1 MSDSNSPGWK
11 RGVLIGLGVL
21 AIILSILVF
30 IHPGMTVATIVYIA
44 GIILIIVGIEKIISG
59 IFVANKS
66 RWGTVG
72 LGVLALIFG
81 SIAVGYP
88 VSTAVFVIFMLGF
101 GLLFIGISHVIYG
114 IGSSQGPRWARGFSI
129 GAGALAI
136 AFLVDTQWVED
147 QINDPKASTAEVDY
161 DSGSRKE
168 MKKERIK
175 KTSTV
180 FFAIVT
186 VTALFAISLITESAE
201 SSCIHQQIIRTSYT
215 YS

>member
-30 IHPGMTVATIVYIA
+30 IHPGMTVTTIIYLA

-72 LGVLALIFG
+72 LGVLTLIFG

-101 GLLFIGISHVIYG
+101 GLLFIGISHVVYG
-114 IGSSQGPRWARGFSI
+114 LGSSQSPGWARGFSI

-136 AFLVDTQWVED
+136 AISFLVM
-147 QINDPKASTAEVDY
+147 ASPFA
-161 DSGSRKE
+161 GA
-168 MKKERIK
+168 
-175 KTSTV
+175 V
-180 FFAIVT
+180 FVSVFLGIALLIIGIEIIAVGVT
-186 VTALFAISLITESAE
+186 GRRMQMMPSMG
-201 SSCIHQQIIRTSYT
+201 R
-215 YS
+215 

>member
-30 IHPGMTVATIVYIA
+30 IHPGMTVTTIIYLA

-88 VSTAVFVIFMLGF
+88 VSTGVFVIIMLGI
-101 GLLFIGISHVIYG
+101 GLLFAGISHVVNG
-114 IGSSQGPRWARGFSI
+114 LGNKESPGWARGFSI

-136 AFLVDTQWVED
+136 SFLVM
-147 QINDPKASTAEVDY
+147 ASPIA
-161 DSGSRKE
+161 GA
-168 MKKERIK
+168 
-175 KTSTV
+175 V
-180 FFAIVT
+180 FVSVFLGI
-186 VTALFAISLITESAE
+186 ALLIIGIE
-201 SSCIHQQIIRTSYT
+201 IIAVGATGKRMQMMPHMGR
-215 YS
+215 

>member
-21 AIILSILVF
+21 AIILSIIVF
-30 IHPGMTVATIVYIA
+30 IHPGMTVTAIIYLA

-101 GLLFIGISHVIYG
+101 GLLFIGISHVVNG
-114 IGSSQGPRWARGFSI
+114 IGSQGPGWARGFSI

-136 AFLVDTQWVED
+136 AISFLVM
-147 QINDPKASTAEVDY
+147 ASPFA
-161 DSGSRKE
+161 GA
-168 MKKERIK
+168 
-175 KTSTV
+175 V
-180 FFAIVT
+180 FVSIFLGIALLIIGIEIIVVGAT
-186 VTALFAISLITESAE
+186 GRRMSMMRSMG
-201 SSCIHQQIIRTSYT
+201 R
-215 YS
+215 

>member
-30 IHPGMTVATIVYIA
+30 IHPGMTVTAIVYLA

-88 VSTAVFVIFMLGF
+88 VSTGVFVIIMLGI
-101 GLLFIGISHVIYG
+101 GLLFAGISHVVNG
-114 IGSSQGPRWARGFSI
+114 LGNKESPGWARGFSI

-136 AFLVDTQWVED
+136 AISFLVMASPLAGAVFVSVFLGIALLIIGIEIIAVGWTGRRM
-147 QINDPKASTAEVDY
+147 QITSA
-161 DSGSRKE
+161 GSRKINF
-168 MKKERIK
+168 KI
-175 KTSTV
+175 
-180 FFAIVT
+180 
-186 VTALFAISLITESAE
+186 
-201 SSCIHQQIIRTSYT
+201 
-215 YS
+215 

>member
-30 IHPGMTVATIVYIA
+30 IHPGMTVTAIVYLA

-88 VSTAVFVIFMLGF
+88 VSTGVFVIIMLGI
-101 GLLFIGISHVIYG
+101 GLLFAGISHVVNG
-114 IGSSQGPRWARGFSI
+114 LGNKESPGWARGFSI

-136 AFLVDTQWVED
+136 AISFLVM
-147 QINDPKASTAEVDY
+147 ASPHA
-161 DSGSRKE
+161 G
-168 MKKERIK
+168 
-175 KTSTV
+175 
-180 FFAIVT
+180 
-186 VTALFAISLITESAE
+186 ALFVSIFLGIALLIIGIEIIAVGWTGRRMQLTSAGGRK
-201 SSCIHQQIIRTSYT
+201 INFKI
-215 YS
+215 

>member
-21 AIILSILVF
+21 AIVLSILVF
-30 IHPGMTVATIVYIA
+30 IHPGMTVTAIVYLA

-59 IFVANKS
+59 IFVANRS

-88 VSTAVFVIFMLGF
+88 VSTGVFVIIMLGI
-101 GLLFIGISHVIYG
+101 GLLFAGISHVVNG
-114 IGSSQGPRWARGFSI
+114 LGNKESPGWARGFSI

-136 AFLVDTQWVED
+136 AISFLVM
-147 QINDPKASTAEVDY
+147 ASPYA
-161 DSGSRKE
+161 G
-168 MKKERIK
+168 
-175 KTSTV
+175 
-180 FFAIVT
+180 
-186 VTALFAISLITESAE
+186 ALFISIFLGIALLIIGIEIIAVGATGRRM
-201 SSCIHQQIIRTSYT
+201 QITPAGGRKINFKI
-215 YS
+215 

>member
-21 AIILSILVF
+21 AIVLSILVF
-30 IHPGMTVATIVYIA
+30 IHPGMTVATIVYVA

-88 VSTAVFVIFMLGF
+88 VSTGVFVIIMLGI
-101 GLLFIGISHVIYG
+101 GLLFAGISHVVNG
-114 IGSSQGPRWARGFSI
+114 LGNKESPGWARGFSI

-136 AFLVDTQWVED
+136 AISFLVMASPYAGVVFVSIFLGIALLIIGIEIIAVGVTGRRMQLTPAGGRK
-147 QINDPKASTAEVDY
+147 INFK
-161 DSGSRKE
+161 
-168 MKKERIK
+168 I
-175 KTSTV
+175 
-180 FFAIVT
+180 
-186 VTALFAISLITESAE
+186 
-201 SSCIHQQIIRTSYT
+201 
-215 YS
+215 